1 MWWAITTVTTVGYGD
16 VTPQEPVGRIIAAL
30 LMLIG
35 IGFLSLLTAA
45 VAARFVDDDSR
56 DVGRTLGRIEERLGR
71 LEHKL
76 DELMQPGPA
85 ESGRGSR

>member
-16 VTPQEPVGRIIAAL
+16 VTPKEPVGRIIAAL

-45 VAARFVDDDSR
+45 VAARFVDDDAR
-56 DVGRTLGRIEERLGR
+56 DVGKTLDRIEERLGR
-71 LEHKL
+71 LEQKL
-76 DELMQPGPA
+76 DEVHA
-85 ESGRGSR
+85 ARSR